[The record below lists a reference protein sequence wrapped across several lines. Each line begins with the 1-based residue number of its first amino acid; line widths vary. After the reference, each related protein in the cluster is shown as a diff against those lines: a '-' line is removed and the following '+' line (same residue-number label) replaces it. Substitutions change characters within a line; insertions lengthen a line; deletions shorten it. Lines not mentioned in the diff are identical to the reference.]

1 MSTYVYRNGALVDK
15 ATGEPM
21 PLPATPFVA
30 APLFMKDSPGCVSPI
45 DGTWLEGRAAR
56 REHMKVHDVVEV
68 GDRKPREFRSEAFA
82 LRHGFRP

>member
-21 PLPATPFVA
+21 PVGDKPLVF
-30 APLFMKDSPGCVSPI
+30 APLVMKDSPGCVSPI

-68 GDRKPREFRSEAFA
+68 GDRRPREFKSEAFA
-82 LRHGFRP
+82 LKHGFRP